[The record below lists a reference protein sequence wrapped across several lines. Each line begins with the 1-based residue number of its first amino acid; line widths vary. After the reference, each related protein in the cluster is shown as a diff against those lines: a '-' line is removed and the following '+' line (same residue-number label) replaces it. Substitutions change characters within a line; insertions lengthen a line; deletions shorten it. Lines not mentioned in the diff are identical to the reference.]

1 MPRSSIENVVPSP
14 SAFDLTFRAL
24 LGLVF
29 IEDNAILMPVLKVR
43 KSLPPRQGL
52 PPECRVER
60 SYDRLNAVGSRS
72 GSALS
77 QRDQFIGWSYSGEF
91 SLARAPVVRSEAGLS

>member
-1 MPRSSIENVVPSP
+1 MSCPAPQHLISRLEPCWW
-14 SAFDLTFRAL
+14 
-24 LGLVF
+24 LVF

-52 PPECRVER
+52 SPECRVER

-77 QRDQFIGWSYSGEF
+77 QRDTNF
-91 SLARAPVVRSEAGLS
+91 SAGRTQANSVLRGRLWCALRLG